1 MGLLDEWNKVKK
13 NENNRAEVK
22 KWALTKGAPKTQ
34 QSYFGK
40 SAVSPDI
47 MTPTSGQSLAEQ
59 RAKSMGPY
67 HSNGDRSRRGTLP
80 PGWRERNAAITAQQE
95 QQSFMDALLGGIT
108 EQYQPPQRPDM
119 SAQIAEFR
127 AGLDAALAARLQALG
142 GIRNN
147 AQQGYN
153 TSDANLAAM
162 FQQNAN
168 NIATQGSQRFTDIT
182 AGQKQGIAQTRD
194 DTINTLQ
201 GDRQKQMAE
210 RAEMLSRLGIQ
221 DSAAG
226 PDIVSDTLSQ
236 GVQRAGDR
244 ANINLNMADTMG
256 ASNQAYNQSVV
267 NSVNQQ
273 GAERRAALTQQL
285 QAIQNQLA
293 MAEAEATSQTEQ
305 AKANGVLE
313 MQQAM
318 ASAPDNGYDVF
329 RDRQSNLMDIYKI
342 MIDQQNQEAQ
352 QTDPT
357 QVRGFG
363 GLAQDLLN
371 SGIDQNAAAGYMNTL
386 SGVLGS
392 EYMQGIHPD
401 EGYDR
406 ASVIARRLIEQG
418 VPQVIAGQLAT
429 NYANLGNN
437 AYYTAQ

>member
-1 MGLLDEWNKVKK
+1 
-13 NENNRAEVK
+13 
-22 KWALTKGAPKTQ
+22 
-34 QSYFGK
+34 
-40 SAVSPDI
+40 
-47 MTPTSGQSLAEQ
+47 
-59 RAKSMGPY
+59 
-67 HSNGDRSRRGTLP
+67 
-80 PGWRERNAAITAQQE
+80 
-95 QQSFMDALLGGIT
+95 
-108 EQYQPPQRPDM
+108 
-119 SAQIAEFR
+119 
-127 AGLDAALAARLQALG
+127 
-142 GIRNN
+142 
-147 AQQGYN
+147 
-153 TSDANLAAM
+153 
-162 FQQNAN
+162 
-168 NIATQGSQRFTDIT
+168 
-182 AGQKQGIAQTRD
+182 
-194 DTINTLQ
+194 
-201 GDRQKQMAE
+201 
-210 RAEMLSRLGIQ
+210 
-221 DSAAG
+221 
-226 PDIVSDTLSQ
+226 
-236 GVQRAGDR
+236 
-244 ANINLNMADTMG
+244 MADTMG